1 MTRILIVEDEAL
13 IADHLA
19 ACLTAEGY
27 AVDALLDSAEDA
39 IAHLQT
45 ARPDLALLDIQ
56 LAGTL
61 DGVDLAMAI
70 LGGSQIP
77 VVFLTSNTDP
87 RTLARVQLSRPA
99 GFIVKPFQPA
109 DLRPAIELALYA
121 HKSRQQASQTHSQT
135 QTPSPTHSPTQTPS
149 PTHSQTPPEDAFYIK
164 GKHEHHRVRYADIL
178 CAEALDN
185 YTRIHLPGK
194 RYIVSQTLK
203 AVEEKLQGHGF
214 FRIHRTWLVQVS
226 QISCIRPTEV
236 VVGELTLPT
245 SAGARSELLKWVQTL

>member
-19 ACLTAEGY
+19 ACLIAEGY
-27 AVDALLDSAEDA
+27 AVDAILDSAEDA
-39 IAHLQT
+39 LAHLQT

-56 LAGTL
+56 LAGAL

-121 HKSRQQASQTHSQT
+121 HKSRQQVSQTHSPT
-135 QTPSPTHSPTQTPS
+135 HSQTPSPTP
-149 PTHSQTPPEDAFYIK
+149 TPPEDAFYIK
-164 GKHEHHRVRYADIL
+164 DKHEHHRVRYADIL

>member
-1 MTRILIVEDEAL
+1 MTSILIVEDEAL

-19 ACLTAEGY
+19 ACLADEGY
-27 AVDALLDSAEDA
+27 RVDAILDSAEDA
-39 IAHLQT
+39 LAHLKT
-45 ARPDLALLDIQ
+45 GRPDLALLDIQ
-56 LAGTL
+56 LAGAL
-61 DGVDLAMAI
+61 DGIDLAMAI
-70 LGGSQIP
+70 LGSSQIP

-87 RTLARVQLSRPA
+87 RTLARVQLCRPA

-109 DLRPAIELALYA
+109 DLRPAIELARYA
-121 HKSRQQASQTHSQT
+121 HKARS
-135 QTPSPTHSPTQTPS
+135 PSPSHSPSPS
-149 PTHSQTPPEDAFYIK
+149 PPEDAFYIK
-164 GKHEHHRVRYADIL
+164 DKHEHHRVRYADIL
-178 CAEALDN
+178 CAEAIDN

-214 FRIHRTWLVQVS
+214 FRIHRTWLVQAS

-245 SAGARSELLKWVQTL
+245 SAGARSELLKWVRTL

>member
-19 ACLTAEGY
+19 ACLQAEGY
-27 AVDALLDSAEDA
+27 AVDAILDSAEEA
-39 IAHLQT
+39 LVHLQT

-56 LAGTL
+56 LAGAL

-70 LGGSQIP
+70 RSGAQIP

-109 DLRPAIELALYA
+109 DLRPAIELARYA
-121 HKSRQQASQTHSQT
+121 HKARQQEQAP
-135 QTPSPTHSPTQTPS
+135 TPAPTH
-149 PTHSQTPPEDAFYIK
+149 EDDAFYIK
-164 GKHEHHRVRYADIL
+164 DKHEHHRVRYADIL

-245 SAGARSELLKWVQTL
+245 SAGARGELLKWVKTL

>member
-19 ACLTAEGY
+19 ACLRAEGY
-27 AVDALLDSAEDA
+27 AVDAILDSAEDA
-39 IAHLQT
+39 LAHLQT
-45 ARPDLALLDIQ
+45 AWPDLALLDIQ
-56 LAGTL
+56 LAGAL

-70 LGGSQIP
+70 RSGTQIP

-121 HKSRQQASQTHSQT
+121 HKARQQEQAPAP
-135 QTPSPTHSPTQTPS
+135 TPAQ
-149 PTHSQTPPEDAFYIK
+149 EEEAFYIK
-164 GKHEHHRVRYADIL
+164 DKHEHHRVRYADIL

-214 FRIHRTWLVQVS
+214 FRVHRTWLVQVS

-236 VVGELTLPT
+236 VVGDMTLPT
-245 SAGARSELLKWVQTL
+245 SAGARGELLKWVKTL

>member
-1 MTRILIVEDEAL
+1 MTQILIVEDEAL

-27 AVDALLDSAEDA
+27 AVDAILDSAEDA
-39 IAHLQT
+39 LAHLQA

-56 LAGTL
+56 LAGSL

-121 HKSRQQASQTHSQT
+121 HKSRQQESPSHSQTHSH
-135 QTPSPTHSPTQTPS
+135 TPAT
-149 PTHSQTPPEDAFYIK
+149 PEDAFYIK
-164 GKHEHHRVRYADIL
+164 DKHEHHRVRYADIL

-203 AVEEKLQGHGF
+203 AVEEKLQSHGF

>member
-27 AVDALLDSAEDA
+27 AVDAILDSAEDA
-39 IAHLQT
+39 LAHLQT

-121 HKSRQQASQTHSQT
+121 HKSRQQVSHSQTHSHSHS
-135 QTPSPTHSPTQTPS
+135 QTPSPAT
-149 PTHSQTPPEDAFYIK
+149 PEDAFYIK
-164 GKHEHHRVRYADIL
+164 DKHEHHRVRYADIL

>member
-19 ACLTAEGY
+19 ACLRAEGY
-27 AVDALLDSAEDA
+27 AVDAILDSAEEA
-39 IAHLQT
+39 LAHLQT

-56 LAGTL
+56 LAGAL

-70 LGGSQIP
+70 RSGSEIP

-121 HKSRQQASQTHSQT
+121 HKTRQQAH
-135 QTPSPTHSPTQTPS
+135 TPTLSPAPTPQ
-149 PTHSQTPPEDAFYIK
+149 EDAFYIK
-164 GKHEHHRVRYADIL
+164 DKHEHHRVRYADIL

-185 YTRIHLPGK
+185 YTRIHLSGK
-194 RYIVSQTLK
+194 RYLVSQTLK

-214 FRIHRTWLVQVS
+214 FRIHRTWLVQAS

-236 VVGELTLPT
+236 VVGELTLPM

>member
-19 ACLTAEGY
+19 ACLLAEGY
-27 AVDALLDSAEDA
+27 AVDAVLDSAEEA
-39 IAHLQT
+39 LAHLQT

-56 LAGTL
+56 LAGAL

-70 LGGSQIP
+70 RGGAQIP

-87 RTLARVQLSRPA
+87 RTLARVQLSQPA

-121 HKSRQQASQTHSQT
+121 HKARQQAPAPHPQA
-135 QTPSPTHSPTQTPS
+135 PTHTTAQD
-149 PTHSQTPPEDAFYIK
+149 DAFYIK
-164 GKHEHHRVRYADIL
+164 DKHEHHRVRYADIL

-236 VVGELTLPT
+236 VVGDLTLPT
-245 SAGARSELLKWVQTL
+245 SAGARGELLKWVKTL